1 MSIDARVEV
10 ENNTTPEETPQQLTI
25 SQLIKHLKEDGM
37 TRDDIRKKYGLTIAE
52 AKDIFSHPKLKGL
65 RVKRYKTVRVML
77 IDDTQDPPT
86 TNLKFKTNGN
96 SIELL

>member
-10 ENNTTPEETPQQLTI
+10 ETNSTPEETPQQLTI
-25 SQLIKHLKEDGM
+25 TQLIKHLKEDGM

-77 IDDTQDPPT
+77 IDDTQEP
-86 TNLKFKTNGN
+86 KTEDNQ
-96 SIELL
+96 SEIQD

>member
-10 ENNTTPEETPQQLTI
+10 ETNSTPEETPQQLTI
-25 SQLIKHLKEDGM
+25 TQLIKHLKEDGM

-77 IDDTQDPPT
+77 IDDTQDP
-86 TNLKFKTNGN
+86 KTEDNQ
-96 SIELL
+96 SEIQD

>member
-10 ENNTTPEETPQQLTI
+10 ENNSTQEETPQQLTV

-37 TRDDIRKKYGLTIAE
+37 TRDEIRKKYGLTIAE

-65 RVKRYKTVRVML
+65 RVKTYKTIRVTL
-77 IDDTQDPPT
+77 IDDTQDET
-86 TNLKFKTNGN
+86 EDNQ
-96 SIELL
+96 SEIQD

>member
-10 ENNTTPEETPQQLTI
+10 ENNSTPEETPQQLTI
-25 SQLIKHLKEDGM
+25 TQLIKHLKEDGM

-77 IDDTQDPPT
+77 IDDTQDPNT
-86 TNLKFKTNGN
+86 DNQDE
-96 SIELL
+96 IID

>member
-1 MSIDARVEV
+1 MSIDARVDV
-10 ENNTTPEETPQQLTI
+10 EANSTQEETPQELTI

-65 RVKRYKTVRVML
+65 RVKTYKTIRVTL
-77 IDDTQDPPT
+77 IDDTQDET
-86 TNLKFKTNGN
+86 EDNQ
-96 SIELL
+96 SEIQD

>member
-10 ENNTTPEETPQQLTI
+10 ETNSTQEETPQQLTI

-37 TRDDIRKKYGLTIAE
+37 TRDEIRKKYGLTIAE

-65 RVKRYKTVRVML
+65 RVKTYKTIRVTL
-77 IDDTQDPPT
+77 IDDTQDET
-86 TNLKFKTNGN
+86 EDNQ
-96 SIELL
+96 SEIQD

>member
-25 SQLIKHLKEDGM
+25 SQLIKHLKQDGM

-77 IDDTQDPPT
+77 IDDTQDPNT
-86 TNLKFKTNGN
+86 DNQ
-96 SIELL
+96 SEIQD

>member
-1 MSIDARVEV
+1 MSIDARVDVDIES
-10 ENNTTPEETPQQLTI
+10 TQEETPQELTI

-65 RVKRYKTVRVML
+65 RVKRYKTIRVTL
-77 IDDTQDPPT
+77 IDDTQDT
-86 TNLKFKTNGN
+86 KDSNQLE
-96 SIELL
+96 IED

>member
-1 MSIDARVEV
+1 MSIDARVDV
-10 ENNTTPEETPQQLTI
+10 ETNSTQEETPQELTI

-65 RVKRYKTVRVML
+65 RVKRYKTIRVTL
-77 IDDTQDPPT
+77 IDDTQETKDP
-86 TNLKFKTNGN
+86 NQLE
-96 SIELL
+96 IED

>member
-1 MSIDARVEV
+1 MSIDARVDV
-10 ENNTTPEETPQQLTI
+10 ETNSTQEETPQELTI

-65 RVKRYKTVRVML
+65 RVKTYKTIRVTL
-77 IDDTQDPPT
+77 IDDTQDET
-86 TNLKFKTNGN
+86 EDNQ
-96 SIELL
+96 SEIQD

>member
-77 IDDTQDPPT
+77 IDDTQDPNT
-86 TNLKFKTNGN
+86 DNQ
-96 SIELL
+96 SEIQD

>member
-1 MSIDARVEV
+1 MSIDARVDV
-10 ENNTTPEETPQQLTI
+10 ETNSTQEETPQELTI

-65 RVKRYKTVRVML
+65 RVKRYKTIRVTL
-77 IDDTQDPPT
+77 IDDTQDTKDP
-86 TNLKFKTNGN
+86 NQLE
-96 SIELL
+96 IED

>member
-10 ENNTTPEETPQQLTI
+10 ESNSTPEETPQQLTI
-25 SQLIKHLKEDGM
+25 TQLIKHLKEDGM

-77 IDDTQDPPT
+77 IDDTQDP
-86 TNLKFKTNGN
+86 KTED
-96 SIELL
+96 SQSEIQD

>member
-1 MSIDARVEV
+1 MSIDARIEV
-10 ENNTTPEETPQQLTI
+10 ENNSTPEETPQQLTI
-25 SQLIKHLKEDGM
+25 TQLIKHLKEDGM

-77 IDDTQDPPT
+77 IDDTQDLNT
-86 TNLKFKTNGN
+86 DNQ
-96 SIELL
+96 SEIQD

>member
-10 ENNTTPEETPQQLTI
+10 ENNSTQEETPQQLTI

-37 TRDDIRKKYGLTIAE
+37 TRDEIRKKYGLTIAE

-65 RVKRYKTVRVML
+65 RVKTYKTIRVTL
-77 IDDTQDPPT
+77 IDDTQDET
-86 TNLKFKTNGN
+86 EDNQ
-96 SIELL
+96 SEIQD

>member
-1 MSIDARVEV
+1 MSIDARVDVDIES
-10 ENNTTPEETPQQLTI
+10 TQEETPQELTI

-65 RVKRYKTVRVML
+65 RVKRYKTIRVTL
-77 IDDTQDPPT
+77 IDDTQDTKDP
-86 TNLKFKTNGN
+86 NQLE
-96 SIELL
+96 IED

>member
-1 MSIDARVEV
+1 MSIDARVDV
-10 ENNTTPEETPQQLTI
+10 ETNSTQEETPQQLTI

-65 RVKRYKTVRVML
+65 RVKTYKTIRVTL
-77 IDDTQDPPT
+77 IDDTQDET
-86 TNLKFKTNGN
+86 EDNQTE
-96 SIELL
+96 IQD

>member
-10 ENNTTPEETPQQLTI
+10 ETNSTQEETPQTLTI

-37 TRDDIRKKYGLTIAE
+37 TRDEIRKKYGLTIAE

-65 RVKRYKTVRVML
+65 RVKTYKTIRVTL
-77 IDDTQDPPT
+77 IDDTQDET
-86 TNLKFKTNGN
+86 EDNQ
-96 SIELL
+96 SEIQD

>member
-1 MSIDARVEV
+1 MSIDARVDV
-10 ENNTTPEETPQQLTI
+10 ENNSTQEETPQQLTI

-65 RVKRYKTVRVML
+65 RVKTYKTIRVTL
-77 IDDTQDPPT
+77 IDDTQDP
-86 TNLKFKTNGN
+86 KTEDNQ
-96 SIELL
+96 SEIQD

>member
-10 ENNTTPEETPQQLTI
+10 ENNSTPEETPQQLTI
-25 SQLIKHLKEDGM
+25 TQLIKHLKEDGM

-77 IDDTQDPPT
+77 IDDTQDP
-86 TNLKFKTNGN
+86 KTED
-96 SIELL
+96 SQSEIQD

>member
-1 MSIDARVEV
+1 MSIDARVDV
-10 ENNTTPEETPQQLTI
+10 ETNSTQEETPQQLTI

-65 RVKRYKTVRVML
+65 RVKTYKTIRVTL
-77 IDDTQDPPT
+77 IDDTQDET
-86 TNLKFKTNGN
+86 EDNQ
-96 SIELL
+96 SEIQD